1 MSTAGRRGSQNPKEK
16 IWMTTSRGTFLGRGA
31 LLPHPEHFD
40 PLFYSAGTAE
50 PERISGVAPE
60 ALQIVAVISLVHV
73 ELLGLCLGV
82 HHRRHPG
89 IVQFLLALAIVV
101 EQLGV
106 CAVDFG
112 VRRYHMN
119 CVHRRWAELDFL

>member
-60 ALQIVAVISLVHV
+60 AWAWGATAGSSLQAVKEEQNVSAKTILGTSLLQGERKTGQALDLTWV
-73 ELLGLCLGV
+73 CLFCKSQPV
-82 HHRRHPG
+82 SAG
-89 IVQFLLALAIVV
+89 IRCRSLQ
-101 EQLGV
+101 
-106 CAVDFG
+106 
-112 VRRYHMN
+112 
-119 CVHRRWAELDFL
+119 